1 MDKQQLPTGV
11 SKYVVNPITKLVAG
25 SVPLWALLET
35 PGCKTGLPRRH
46 PIANGLLGK
55 SLRREALVRDGL
67 VAGTVAAAVS
77 GLPSTGWAL
86 ATSGDPLE
94 ATRAAGS
101 MLLPRE
107 SRTSRLLIAAI
118 SVHVALSLGW
128 GVALSFVLPH
138 RRTGAWGALTG
149 VVIGAFDL
157 RVIGRRYERI
167 RALSTPP
174 QIADHIA
181 FGAAVGI
188 VVNRLRHDH

>member
-1 MDKQQLPTGV
+1 MDKRQLPTGV
-11 SKYVVNPITKLVAG
+11 SKYVVNPITTLVAG
-25 SVPLWALLET
+25 LVPLWALLET
-35 PGCKTGLPRRH
+35 SKRTTGLPRRH
-46 PIANGLLGK
+46 PFANGLQGK
-55 SLRREALVRDGL
+55 TLLREARVRDGL

-77 GLPSTGWAL
+77 GLPSSGWAL
-86 ATSGDPLE
+86 ATRGDPLE

-101 MLLPRE
+101 MIRPRE

-118 SVHVALSLGW
+118 PVHVALSLGW
-128 GVALSFVLPH
+128 GVVLSFVLPH

-149 VVIGAFDL
+149 VAIGAFDL
-157 RVIGRRYERI
+157 VVIGRRYERI

-188 VVNRLRHDH
+188 VLNRLRHDH